1 MFGTVKKGKDLSDVF
16 IDSEAIQKLK
26 TFNYE
31 MFVQSFTRDKS
42 FQSSLIN
49 QIRLLQQQLQIEA
62 VANELSIKK
71 DHLDF

>member
-1 MFGTVKKGKDLSDVF
+1 MFGTVKKGKDSSDVF